1 MISFKPES
9 LNDTTRRFPRTLS
22 EAFPS
27 CPSWGES
34 AAPLSDRVLMYTC
47 AFATGF
53 LTALLVFA

>member
-1 MISFKPES
+1 MIKFKPED

-27 CPSWGES
+27 LPHWGQDE
-34 AAPLSDRVLMYTC
+34 APLSDKVLMYAC

-53 LTALLVFA
+53 LTALLVFS